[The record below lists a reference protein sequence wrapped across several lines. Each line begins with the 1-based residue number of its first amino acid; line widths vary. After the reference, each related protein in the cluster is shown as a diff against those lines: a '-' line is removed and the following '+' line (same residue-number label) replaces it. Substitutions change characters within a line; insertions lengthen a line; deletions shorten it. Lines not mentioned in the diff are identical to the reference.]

1 MSSELREITAQD
13 KLAEWAGKITACRNS
28 GQPVKTWCK
37 ENGVCEQ
44 TYYKWLKRLVTM
56 AQEQQ
61 KVQFAEVTPSLPAR
75 SGNVAVT
82 IRLAGAEADI
92 CNGAI
97 EQEIAEKPTDQRYE
111 ERLKQAK
118 PVLDA
123 MLSWCEF
130 RRVSHTC
137 TEF

>member
-1 MSSELREITAQD
+1 MSSELREITAQN

-61 KVQFAEVTPSLPAR
+61 KVQFAEVTPVRPVHSI
-75 SGNVAVT
+75 NVAVT
-82 IRLAGAEADI
+82 VRISGAEADI
-92 CNGAI
+92 HSGADAATV
-97 EQEIAEKPTDQRYE
+97 ET
-111 ERLKQAK
+111 
-118 PVLDA
+118 VLRI
-123 MLSWCEF
+123 MK
-130 RRVSHTC
+130 TC
-137 TEF
+137 